1 MSKRIVIL
9 GAGESGAGAAVLA
22 RMRGFSVFLTDAG
35 SIKPKYKEWLRKY
48 DIEFEEGKHT
58 AEKVL
63 EAEEVIKS
71 PGIPDKAALVKQL
84 REKSVPVISEIEF
97 ASRYTQAKTVG
108 ITGTNGKT
116 TTTLL
121 THHILKKAGLN
132 VGCAGNVGDS
142 FAYSVAV
149 DSYDYYVL
157 ELSSFQLDGI
167 INFRPDIAVL
177 MNITPDH
184 LDRYNYEYQNYI
196 NSKFNIVKN
205 QTANDHFVFCADSPD
220 VMTELN
226 KRSLNMQLHPFSVMH
241 PQENG
246 AYTQAEKLIINIK
259 NKEFDMNINELSLQG
274 KHNAYNAMAAGISA
288 RILEIRKES
297 IRESLS
303 DFQNVEHRMEFVAKV
318 RGIDFV
324 NDSKATNVNSAF
336 YALES
341 MKAPLIWIAGGVD
354 KGNDYEELCNVIEGK
369 VKALICLG
377 TDNAKLMAAFTNVVP
392 LIIEVSSMAEAVQA
406 AYRMG
411 EKGDTVLLS
420 PACASF
426 DLFENYEDRGRQF
439 KQWVR
444 EL

>member
-1 MSKRIVIL
+1 
-9 GAGESGAGAAVLA
+9 
-22 RMRGFSVFLTDAG
+22 
-35 SIKPKYKEWLRKY
+35 
-48 DIEFEEGKHT
+48 
-58 AEKVL
+58 
-63 EAEEVIKS
+63 
-71 PGIPDKAALVKQL
+71 
-84 REKSVPVISEIEF
+84 
-97 ASRYTQAKTVG
+97 
-108 ITGTNGKT
+108 
-116 TTTLL
+116 
-121 THHILKKAGLN
+121 
-132 VGCAGNVGDS
+132 
-142 FAYSVAV
+142 
-149 DSYDYYVL
+149 
-157 ELSSFQLDGI
+157 
-167 INFRPDIAVL
+167 
-177 MNITPDH
+177 
-184 LDRYNYEYQNYI
+184 
-196 NSKFNIVKN
+196 
-205 QTANDHFVFCADSPD
+205 
-220 VMTELN
+220 
-226 KRSLNMQLHPFSVMH
+226 
-241 PQENG
+241 
-246 AYTQAEKLIINIK
+246 
-259 NKEFDMNINELSLQG
+259 MNINELSLQG